1 MEKGGMKH
9 RGVGGLISMIGLVI
23 VFGIASAAFLQ
34 INTTQQSFVTSSI
47 NINKVILDKNNQ
59 RLNFTTITN
68 PGQSYTIGVNNTSS
82 QTIFFDS
89 YLLVDSTGIRQAE
102 YLDGKN
108 VTAGRSFQFDINLVP
123 NGADKHVIF
132 VTDLGKKCLV
142 PIGVDFRIC

>member
-1 MEKGGMKH
+1 MKH

-34 INTTQQSFVTSSI
+34 INATQQSFVASSI

-59 RLNFTTITN
+59 RLNFTITSV
-68 PGQSYTIGVNNTSS
+68 PPTSYKIGVNNTSS

-89 YLLVDSTGIRQAE
+89 YLLVNSTGIRQAK

-108 VTAGRSFQFDINLVP
+108 ITAGKSFQFDINLTP
-123 NGADKHVIF
+123 NGADKHIIF

>member
-1 MEKGGMKH
+1 MKH
-9 RGVGGLISMIGLVI
+9 RGVGGLISMVGLVI

-34 INTTQQSFVTSSI
+34 INATQQSFVASSI

-59 RLNFTTITN
+59 RLNFTTIAN
-68 PGQSYTIGVNNTSS
+68 PGSYTIGVNNTSS
-82 QTIFFDS
+82 QTIFLNS
-89 YLLVDSTGIRQAE
+89 YLFVDSAGMRQAK

-108 VTAGRSFQFDINLVP
+108 ITAGKSFQFDIDLAP
-123 NGADKHVIF
+123 DQEDKYIIF

>member
-1 MEKGGMKH
+1 MKH

-34 INTTQQSFVTSSI
+34 INATQQSFVASSI

-59 RLNFTTITN
+59 RLNFTVTPNGSI
-68 PGQSYTIGVNNTSS
+68 SYKIGVNNTSS

-89 YLLVDSTGIRQAE
+89 YLLVNSTGIRQAE

-108 VTAGRSFQFDINLVP
+108 ITAGKSFQFDINLQP
-123 NGADKHVIF
+123 KPEDQHIIF

-142 PIGVDFRIC
+142 PIGVNFRIC

>member
-1 MEKGGMKH
+1 MKH

-34 INTTQQSFVTSSI
+34 INATQQSFVASSI

-59 RLNFTTITN
+59 RLNFTITDN
-68 PGQSYTIGVNNTSS
+68 VSSYKIGVNNTSS
-82 QTIFFDS
+82 QTIFLNS

-108 VTAGRSFQFDINLVP
+108 VTAGESMQFDINIASSS
-123 NGADKHVIF
+123 ADKHVIF

>member
-1 MEKGGMKH
+1 MKH

-34 INTTQQSFVTSSI
+34 INATQQSFVASSI
-47 NINKVILDKNNQ
+47 NVNKVILDKNNQ
-59 RLNFTTITN
+59 RLNFTITDS
-68 PGQSYTIGVNNTSS
+68 GSSYTVGVNNTSS
-82 QTIFFDS
+82 QTIFFDA
-89 YLLVDSTGIRQAE
+89 YLLINSTDIRQAK